1 MGLLKAGKCCALCR
15 PLDQQKMKLEESKV
29 CDNSFTNSNTS
40 DFSKA
45 EFQHCEHR

>member
-1 MGLLKAGKCCALCR
+1 MGLLRAGKCCTLCR

-29 CDNSFTNSNTS
+29 CDNTS